1 MKRMVS
7 SIFDRISSLVEVFRE
22 VEDYFIILLL
32 MHGFS
37 KMGLSFDFSLG
48 LADGGGSLLSGSV
61 SKLTA
66 LSILSIFLALSNFF
80 MKACAYF
87 SSRSYSSPLYA

>member
-7 SIFDRISSLVEVFRE
+7 SILDRISSLVDVFRDLA
-22 VEDYFIILLL
+22 DYFIMLLL

-37 KMGLSFDFSLG
+37 KMGFSLDFSLG
-48 LADGGGSLLSGSV
+48 LADGCGGLLSGSV

-80 MKACAYF
+80 MNA
-87 SSRSYSSPLYA
+87 

>member
-7 SIFDRISSLVEVFRE
+7 SIFDRISSLVEVLRA
-22 VEDYFIILLL
+22 DYFIILLL

-37 KMGLSFDFSLG
+37 KIGLSLDFSLG
-48 LADGGGSLLSGSV
+48 LADGGGAFLSGSV

-80 MKACAYF
+80 MNACASF
-87 SSRSYSSPLYA
+87 SSRSYSSPL